1 MSSAI
6 QVKSFPL
13 TDKQFG
19 VIREL
24 VHRISGISLSDGK
37 KDLVRSRLNKRL
49 RAMGL
54 DSYDEYIEMVRS
66 DQAGSEITN
75 LIDTISTNVTEFFR
89 ESAHF
94 DFLTTLLQEKA
105 AAGDRRLRIWSA
117 GCSSGQ
123 EPYTI
128 AITLMEALN
137 GLGGWDAKILA
148 TDISTNVLS
157 TAQQGV
163 YDTASLAKMSKA
175 LRTKYFTRVGG
186 REGDTVQVKPEVR
199 RLVRYGRLN
208 LMGEWPMKGP
218 FDAIFCRNVMI
229 YFEKP
234 TQAKLVTR
242 YWQLLAEDGIL
253 FIGHSENLRGFE
265 HKFDPVQPT
274 VYRKAR

>member
-75 LIDTISTNVTEFFR
+75 LIDAISTNVTEFFR

-94 DFLTTLLQEKA
+94 DFLR
-105 AAGDRRLRIWSA
+105 G
-117 GCSSGQ
+117 
-123 EPYTI
+123 
-128 AITLMEALN
+128 
-137 GLGGWDAKILA
+137 
-148 TDISTNVLS
+148 
-157 TAQQGV
+157 
-163 YDTASLAKMSKA
+163 ASPASK
-175 LRTKYFTRVGG
+175 
-186 REGDTVQVKPEVR
+186 
-199 RLVRYGRLN
+199 
-208 LMGEWPMKGP
+208 
-218 FDAIFCRNVMI
+218 
-229 YFEKP
+229 
-234 TQAKLVTR
+234 
-242 YWQLLAEDGIL
+242 L
-253 FIGHSENLRGFE
+253 FWA
-265 HKFDPVQPT
+265 VW
-274 VYRKAR
+274 A